1 MMNNN
6 IGIPTIGARGL
17 QFRSRLEAQ
26 WSYVFTELN
35 WNWEYEPYDLNGYIP
50 DFIVVFPNGNELL
63 IEVKSIMN
71 VWDNEKECKAYI
83 DKILNSGWKKM
94 FMIVGAN
101 VGLGEHSENG
111 NGGVSL
117 GLVGEIF
124 DDVDVDDDHPRVL
137 TIPCPVLQLHNRD
150 DSWAIICDGSDT
162 ESFDIGL
169 YNGYKL
175 DHFSFIHHD
184 TEALFQQ
191 IWTKS
196 KNMTQWKKKS
206 K

>member
-35 WNWEYEPYDLNGYIP
+35 WNWEYEPYDLNAYTP
-50 DFIVVFPNGNELL
+50 KFIVVFDDGNELL
-63 IEVKSIMN
+63 IDVKSIMN
-71 VWDNEKECKAYI
+71 IWENDSEECNDLVK
-83 DKILNSGWKKM
+83 KIFNSGWKEKY
-94 FMIVGAN
+94 MIVGAN
-101 VGLGEHSENG
+101 IGCDGHGVRVGI
-111 NGGVSL
+111 
-117 GLVGEIF
+117 VGQHNCCFWEF
-124 DDVDVDDDHPRVL
+124 TKL
-137 TIPCPVLQLHNRD
+137 ELNTID
-150 DSWAIICDGSDT
+150 DSWSIIDDSSGSDCY
-162 ESFDIGL
+162 DIGL
-169 YNGYKL
+169 NNGEKL
-175 DHFSFIHHD
+175 DHHTLRHAD
-184 TEALFQQ
+184 TQTLFQQ

>member
-50 DFIVVFPNGNELL
+50 DFIVVFANGNELL

-71 VWDNEKECKAYI
+71 VWDKEKECKAYI
-83 DKILNSGWKKM
+83 DKIFNSGWQKM

-101 VGLGEHSENG
+101 VGLGKYSANG
-111 NGGVSL
+111 GDGVSL
-117 GLVGEIF
+117 GIVGGSH
-124 DDVDVDDDHPRVL
+124 DDVDDDGRIWTLPY
-137 TIPCPVLQLHNRD
+137 PVIELNNSDNSWSIISD
-150 DSWAIICDGSDT
+150 DSDRDGYDLGLNNGEQIYSNRHDDTPAI
-162 ESFDIGL
+162 
-169 YNGYKL
+169 
-175 DHFSFIHHD
+175 
-184 TEALFQQ
+184 FQQ

>member
-35 WNWEYEPYDLNGYIP
+35 WNWEYEPYDLIAYTP
-50 DFIVVFPNGNELL
+50 KFIVVFDDGNELL
-63 IEVKSIMN
+63 IDVKSIMN
-71 VWDNEKECKAYI
+71 IWENDNEECDDLVK
-83 DKILNSGWKKM
+83 KIQSSGWKKK

-101 VGLGEHSENG
+101 VRLGH
-111 NGGVSL
+111 GVS
-117 GLVGEIF
+117 VGIIGGF
-124 DDVDVDDDHPRVL
+124 GDD
-137 TIPCPVLQLHNRD
+137 ID
-150 DSWAIICDGSDT
+150 DSRVHYFLVNPVVVLNTIDEIWSIIDNSSGSD
-162 ESFDIGL
+162 SYDIGL
-169 YNGYKL
+169 NNGEKL
-175 DHFSFIHHD
+175 DHHTLIHAD
-184 TEALFQQ
+184 TQTLFQQ